1 MKKVMLRGL
10 FMMGA
15 ALALSA
21 QTAGAGRWG
30 IHFQVYAEP
39 HEADNPVY
47 VNVLPLVYEHPLNEY
62 VTVKAGALCGLRIAD
77 GVSLG
82 NIGLSLGLPVYPFG
96 FGEGPEGFFIGPLV
110 LASRNIHTGETVI
123 STAADAGYA
132 FTITGS
138 LGMTLGAEVG
148 VSTFFKDGDTAL
160 RPHYG
165 PAVYLYF

>member
-1 MKKVMLRGL
+1 MKKVLLWGIFL
-10 FMMGA
+10 LGA

-39 HEADNPVY
+39 HETDNPVY
-47 VNVLPLVYEHPLNEY
+47 VNVLPLVYEHTLGGH
-62 VTVKAGALCGLRIAD
+62 VTVKAGAVCGLRIAD

-82 NIGLSLGLPVYPFG
+82 NLGLSLTLPVYPFG
-96 FGEGPEGFFIGPLV
+96 FDGGPEGFFIGPRIM
-110 LASRNIHTGETVI
+110 ASQNLHTGETVI

-138 LGMTLGAEVG
+138 LGMTLGAELG
-148 VSTFFKDGDTAL
+148 VSTFFLDGDTAL
-160 RPHYG
+160 RPHCG